1 MNFDHAPRTFPALRR
16 SLLKLSV
23 AAMAGTLIGLPA
35 MAQPVLKR
43 PLDVP
48 YEPSPPQVVDRMLEI
63 GQVGKH
69 DLLYDLGSGD
79 GRIVI
84 TAAKKYGTRGVGI
97 DLDPK
102 RVEEANANAK
112 NAGVTDKVQFRVGDL
127 FKTNFSDASV
137 VTLYLYPGVNRKLRP
152 ELWRQSKVGTRVVS
166 HTWDMGP
173 EWPPEKTEIIQG
185 QRIHYWTIT
194 AAQKQA
200 AGK

>member
-1 MNFDHAPRTFPALRR
+1 MNFDRSSGTFHAIRR

-23 AAMAGTLIGLPA
+23 AGVAGALISLPA
-35 MAQPVLKR
+35 AAQPILKR

-63 GQVGKH
+63 GKVGKN

-84 TAAKKYGTRGVGI
+84 AAARKYGTRGVGI

-112 NAGVTDKVQFRVGDL
+112 NAGVEDKVQFRVGDL
-127 FKTNFSDASV
+127 FQTDFSDASV
-137 VTLYLYPGVNRKLRP
+137 VTLYLFPGVNRKLRP
-152 ELWRQSKVGTRVVS
+152 ELWRQLKIGTRVVS

-185 QRIHYWTIT
+185 RSIHYWTIT
-194 AAQKQA
+194 AAQKNA